1 MLAGISPLHRM
12 AARQPDAIAVIAEA
26 QICEN
31 QNSEAHNGE
40 AQISET
46 QNSEIQLS
54 YGELSHRVRATAAAL
69 KQAKIKRLGVIGP
82 NSLEQIILYWAS
94 VDAGSL
100 FCPLSWRLPEAQL
113 AQLATELRLDALSLD
128 TEQDLKLNGLSVPRF
143 PLPNLP
149 LPNFASSA
157 FEPPTPAPIDPLRP
171 VNLILTSGSSGKPKA
186 ALHCLNNHM
195 ASAEGAA
202 SLIPLS
208 PGDRWLLSLP
218 LFHIGGLAI
227 VNRCA
232 LAGATLVLPSTQGLA
247 KDIRRFQISHLSLVM
262 TQLRKLLAEDPDA
275 LASVKALLLGGSAL
289 APDLLTRLSEFN
301 VRAFGSYGMTEM
313 SSQITTGP
321 ANEEGHSGHLLPER
335 ELRLVDGEIQ
345 LKGPCLFLGYLEDD
359 KINLP
364 LTADGWFASGDLG
377 LLDEQ
382 GRLHVNG
389 RKDNMFVCG
398 GENLQPEEVEA
409 ALKQHPEIEDA
420 LVFGADDPVFG
431 LLPQAILRCSEG
443 CQNTMPSQAQLDAF
457 LAPRLARFKRPRCY
471 HPWPELMDSGLKP
484 NRKALIAA
492 VKAKY

>member
-12 AARQPDAIAVIAEA
+12 AGRQPEAIAVIAEA
-26 QICEN
+26 HNGKAQIC
-31 QNSEAHNGE
+31 
-40 AQISET
+40 ET
-46 QNSEIQLS
+46 QNSEIQLN
-54 YGELSHRVRATAAAL
+54 YGELSHRVLATAAAL
-69 KQAKIKRLGVIGP
+69 KQAQIKRLGVIGP
-82 NSLEQIILYWAS
+82 NSLEQIILYWAC

-113 AQLATELRLDALSLD
+113 AQLAAELRLDALSLD

-157 FEPPTPAPIDPLRP
+157 FEPPTPEPIDPLRP

-232 LAGATLVLPSTQGLA
+232 LAGATLVLPSTLGLA
-247 KDIRRFQISHLSLVM
+247 KDISRFQISHLSLVM
-262 TQLRKLLAEDPDA
+262 TQLRKLLAEGPDA
-275 LASVKALLLGGSAL
+275 LGSVKALLLGGSAL
-289 APDLLTRLSEFN
+289 APDLLTRLKKLN

-313 SSQITTGP
+313 SSQITTGRV
-321 ANEEGHSGHLLPER
+321 NEEGHSGHLLPGR

-345 LKGPCLFLGYLEDD
+345 LKGPCLFLGYLEGN

-377 LLDEQ
+377 WLDEQ

-409 ALKQHPEIEDA
+409 ALKQHPEIEEA
-420 LVFGADDPVFG
+420 LVFGAEDAEFG

-457 LAPRLARFKRPRCY
+457 LAPRLARFKRPRRY

-492 VKAKY
+492 VKAKS

>member
-12 AARQPDAIAVIAEA
+12 AARQPDAIAVIAKA
-26 QICEN
+26 QLSEN
-31 QNSEAHNGE
+31 QNG
-40 AQISET
+40 
-46 QNSEIQLS
+46 EIQLS
-54 YGELSHRVRATAAAL
+54 YGELNHRVLATAAAL

-82 NSLEQIILYWAS
+82 NSLEQIILYWAC

-100 FCPLSWRLPEAQL
+100 FCPLSWRLPEDQL

-128 TEQDLKLNGLSVPRF
+128 TEHDLKLNGMSVPRF

-232 LAGATLVLPSTQGLA
+232 LAGATLVLPSAQGLA
-247 KDIRRFQISHLSLVM
+247 KDIRRFKVSHLSLVM
-262 TQLRKLLAEDPDA
+262 TQLRKLLVEDPDA
-275 LASVKALLLGGSAL
+275 LGRVKALLLGGSAL
-289 APDLLTRLSEFN
+289 APDLLTRLKELN
-301 VRAFGSYGMTEM
+301 VSAFGSYGMTEM
-313 SSQITTGP
+313 SSQITTGLIN
-321 ANEEGHSGHLLPER
+321 ASVEGMGHSGHLLPGR

-345 LKGPCLFLGYLEDD
+345 LEGPCLFLGYLEGD

-377 LLDEQ
+377 RLDEH

-409 ALKQHPEIEDA
+409 ALKQHPEIEEA
-420 LVFGADDPVFG
+420 LVFGAEDPEFG
-431 LLPQAILRCSEG
+431 LLPQAILRCREG
-443 CQNTMPSQAQLDAF
+443 CRNTMPSQAQLDAF
-457 LAPRLARFKRPRCY
+457 LAPRLARFKRPRRY
-471 HPWPELMDSGLKP
+471 HPWPELIDSGLKP